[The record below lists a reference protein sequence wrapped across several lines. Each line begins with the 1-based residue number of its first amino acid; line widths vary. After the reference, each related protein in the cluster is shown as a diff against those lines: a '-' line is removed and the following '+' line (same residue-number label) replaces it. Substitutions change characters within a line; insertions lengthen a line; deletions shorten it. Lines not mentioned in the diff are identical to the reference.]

1 MTVTRLVG
9 SGPFVD
15 ALTAGL
21 RALGHDV
28 AVGDVGS
35 LADPPGP
42 VDLVVHVPAV
52 PDGPCDLVGMTPDAW
67 AAAAEAPLDEALAV
81 ARAAHPLLAGRRTGG
96 GAVPQGPGRLAW
108 IVPTTT
114 LGGAAGFVA
123 TGAACEGIRA
133 LAKGAAK
140 QWGADGV
147 VTTVVAVAPEAF
159 FSGNDGFSGSDGFSG
174 NDGPRSEGSLSG
186 PALGRTGDPEA
197 DLAPLL
203 DLLADPRAA
212 FTTGGTLV
220 ADGGTWMAP

>member
-1 MTVTRLVG
+1 MTRTLLVG
-9 SGPFVD
+9 SGQFLD
-15 ALTAGL
+15 ALGDGL

-28 AVGDVGS
+28 TASDVGG
-35 LADPPGP
+35 LIGTA
-42 VDLVVHVPAV
+42 DLVVHVPKV
-52 PDGPCDLVGMTPDAW
+52 PNGPTDLVNLTPDNW
-67 AAAAEAPLDEALAV
+67 VAACEAPLDEAVAV
-81 ARAAHPLLAGRRTGG
+81 ARAAHPMLARQS
-96 GAVPQGPGRLAW
+96 ADDGPGRLAW
-108 IVPTTT
+108 IIPTTA

-140 QWGADGV
+140 QWGADRV
-147 VTTVVAVAPEAF
+147 VTTVLVVAPEAF
-159 FSGNDGFSGSDGFSG
+159 FAGAT
-174 NDGPRSEGSLSG
+174 GPRSEGSLSG
-186 PALGRTGDPEA
+186 PALGRHGDPGS

>member
-1 MTVTRLVG
+1 MTGTLLVG

-15 ALTAGL
+15 ALATGL

-28 AVGDVGS
+28 TVGDTGVLVG
-35 LADPPGP
+35 PT
-42 VDLVVHVPAV
+42 DLVVHVPVV
-52 PDGPCDLVGMTPDAW
+52 PDGPVDLVDQAPEAW
-67 AAAAEAPLDEALAV
+67 RAACEDPLDEAVAV
-81 ARAAHPLLAGRRTGG
+81 ARAAHPLLARDGSGE
-96 GAVPQGPGRLAW
+96 PPGRLAW
-108 IVPTTT
+108 IVPTTA

-123 TGAACEGIRA
+123 TGAACEGVRA

-147 VTTVVAVAPEAF
+147 VTTVLAVDPACF
-159 FSGNDGFSGSDGFSG
+159 FLGRSG
-174 NDGPRSEGSLSG
+174 PPSEGSLSAA
-186 PALGRTGDPEA
+186 ALGRSGDPAA

-203 DLLADPRAA
+203 DLLTDPRAA